1 MRKVPRG
8 HTFPFEGTKVSVA
21 SSILKKWAEI
31 PTDEKLRFIDASYE
45 EIVKRHRTESENL
58 AEKAWL
64 RECALLR
71 SVKKVREINLA
82 DNVWELGNIDC
93 FTFTRDPNKLRAA
106 AATLE
111 TAAKELRKTADSIES
126 RPSLLPKG
134 NELLRAIL
142 VKHWAPPNGVRLC
155 WMSYPALEK
164 FLGLTCLNNAI
175 QSAEALRKECQ
186 RLGLPKLDHPLVKE
200 EQVRESGKC
209 VCFLSSR

>member
-31 PTDEKLRFIDASYE
+31 PTDEKLRFIDASYK
-45 EIVKRHRTESENL
+45 EIIKRQKTESENL

-71 SVKKVREINLA
+71 SLKDVREINLS
-82 DNVWELGNIDC
+82 DHVRELGDIDS
-93 FTFTRDPNKLRAA
+93 FTFTREPNKVRAA

-142 VKHWAPPNGVRLC
+142 VKHWAPPGVCLC

-164 FLGLTCLNNAI
+164 FLRLTCLNIPI

-186 RLGLPKLDHPLVKE
+186 RLGLPKLDHPLVEE

-209 VCFLSSR
+209 VCLLSSR